1 MIDVLWSKSKF
12 LFFDHVESENW
23 PYFAE
28 TENGCS
34 KFLICCKV
42 CENLPEK
49 T

>member
-1 MIDVLWSKSKF
+1 MIGVLWLKSKF

-23 PYFAE
+23 PHFAE
-28 TENGCS
+28 TENECS
-34 KFLICCKV
+34 KFLICCEV

>member
-28 TENGCS
+28 TENGES
-34 KFLICCKV
+34 KFFIYCKV
-42 CENLPEK
+42 CENLPGNR
-49 T
+49 